1 MQAST
6 GFIAYAVLF
15 GFFNGLLIGICY
27 QAPLFAAQMFFPD
40 RKPLIRSILLFGST
54 FGIMVYSL
62 LTTLWYERNKSGG
75 AAAVRMML
83 NLVICFSLHTV
94 LGSLLILI
102 PTSAFAKKADRR
114 AL

>member
-1 MQAST
+1 
-6 GFIAYAVLF
+6 
-15 GFFNGLLIGICY
+15 
-27 QAPLFAAQMFFPD
+27 
-40 RKPLIRSILLFGST
+40 
-54 FGIMVYSL
+54 MVYSL

-94 LGSLLILI
+94 IGSLLILI

-114 AL
+114 ALQFSLLNTYESDEEPRKR